1 MLSLAQV
8 KSIENKRRRKE
19 RNPHTVLPVISP
31 NTRYLRFW
39 QSVQFRCIRSG
50 ILLPTGE
57 SPDTFREHLTYDHLW
72 IYEHENGSILDRTN
86 KDTPRFIGCLK
97 LHDGTLVHPHD
108 DDFQRVYAQ
117 RTDVERAWD
126 LMEDGKT
133 PYWVD
138 THALRMTR
146 RLAKRVKKIKA

>member
-50 ILLPTGE
+50 ILLPAGE

-72 IYEHENGSILDRTN
+72 IYEHENGSILGEFLFPPHKDRTIL
-86 KDTPRFIGCLK
+86 TYCPTIC
-97 LHDGTLVHPHD
+97 
-108 DDFQRVYAQ
+108 
-117 RTDVERAWD
+117 
-126 LMEDGKT
+126 
-133 PYWVD
+133 
-138 THALRMTR
+138 AL
-146 RLAKRVKKIKA
+146 